1 MGRLGNGFPVFPH
14 VLEAVAAVAVEESGE
29 YDAIV
34 MGGARLEKVQGTNA
48 VAMGTNETKQN
59 GVRMRMWLLILML
72 VVTLK
77 LQLEPY

>member
-1 MGRLGNGFPVFPH
+1 VIACLLLCSAV
-14 VLEAVAAVAVEESGE
+14 EAVAAVAVGDPGE
-29 YDAIV
+29 DDV
-34 MGGARLEKVQGTNA
+34 VVVGGARLEKVRGTNA